1 MAEESKYDY
10 GIRVLRAQPPES
22 EVFPFVARLTY
33 FVREEGGRQR
43 EVNVHFDEVY
53 ARTENE
59 AREKMRRRV
68 EGWIAAHETGQL
80 A

>member
-1 MAEESKYDY
+1 MTGESKYDY

-22 EVFPFVARLTY
+22 EVNPFVARLTY
-33 FVREEGGRQR
+33 FVRKEGGRQR
-43 EVNVHFDEVY
+43 EVNVHFYEVY

-59 AREKMRRRV
+59 AREKLRKQV
-68 EGWIAAHETGQL
+68 EGWIAARETTKI